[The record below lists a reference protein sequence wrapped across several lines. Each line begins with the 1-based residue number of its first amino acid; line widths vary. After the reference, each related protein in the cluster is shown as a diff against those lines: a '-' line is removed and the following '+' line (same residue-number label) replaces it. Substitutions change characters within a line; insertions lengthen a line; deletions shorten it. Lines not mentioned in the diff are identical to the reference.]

1 MHARVMGGQHIMTLI
16 LIGGIILGAVLGVR
30 YKVFVLVPIMC
41 VALAIVAFDAVAHG
55 DGFGRIALMMFSV
68 ATSLQFGYI
77 LGSIVGNA
85 SLRLAHTR
93 SYASAK
99 PKVFPRS
106 SG

>member
-1 MHARVMGGQHIMTLI
+1 MTLI
-16 LIGGIILGAVLGVR
+16 LIGGILGVVLGVR

-68 ATSLQFGYI
+68 VTSLQFGYI
-77 LGSIVGNA
+77 LGSIVVYA